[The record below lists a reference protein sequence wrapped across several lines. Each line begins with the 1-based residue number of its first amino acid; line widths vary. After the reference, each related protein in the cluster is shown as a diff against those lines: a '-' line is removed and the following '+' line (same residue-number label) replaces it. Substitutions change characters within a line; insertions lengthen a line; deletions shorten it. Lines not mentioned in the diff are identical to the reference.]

1 MQGGWGCAARAQT
14 QRARRAEAAHL
25 TSSRELC
32 PAPRRS
38 SLELVDG
45 GQLPDSGSSLPR
57 RDIRISG
64 RELHMCASRPTR
76 DAKVSRCAAM
86 FEGLGHE
93 GGAHQRW
100 SARSGAALHRDV
112 QVVRHRA
119 LRLQSRLAP
128 DDDADACAL
137 TRSEAGRRCSNRP
150 SVAPGVGK
158 RSGQARLTCRSID
171 QAFGGRYTK
180 TRFYCPTAPHGGE
193 PNVRGLAPRP
203 GTRRA

>member
-1 MQGGWGCAARAQT
+1 MGAQGGRECAARAQT

-25 TSSRELC
+25 MSSRELC
-32 PAPRRS
+32 PGPRRS

-76 DAKVSRCAAM
+76 DASASRCAAM
-86 FEGLGHE
+86 FEWMGHE
-93 GGAHQRW
+93 RGAHQRW
-100 SARSGAALHRDV
+100 SARSGAALDRDV

-137 TRSEAGRRCSNRP
+137 TRSEAGRRSNGP

-158 RSGQARLTCRSID
+158 RWGQAALTCRSID
-171 QAFGGRYTK
+171 KAFGADPRKSNFTLC
-180 TRFYCPTAPHGGE
+180 TTPHWRS
-193 PNVRGLAPRP
+193 PM
-203 GTRRA
+203 